1 MHLQRLTGVAGKCK
15 ILDFTFSIPS
25 QLGMFEGQHP
35 KYEAHL
41 DFSIW
46 CAPRDYHVIWIALL
60 SSPGCGR
67 YVSQAIARITHRE
80 THYAVRD
87 VRTERARQTSHGAL
101 LRASSAGDSRRAFGA
116 GALLR

>member
-1 MHLQRLTGVAGKCK
+1 MQLHELTSVAGECK
-15 ILDFTFSIPS
+15 ILDFKFSIPS
-25 QLGMFEGQHP
+25 QLSMFEGQHP

-60 SSPGCGR
+60 SSPGGGR

-80 THYAVRD
+80 THDAVRD
-87 VRTERARQTSHGAL
+87 VRTERAGQTSHGA
-101 LRASSAGDSRRAFGA
+101 SRRAFGA